1 MQPHSGAEP
10 RNASH
15 NPYPRRTPTR
25 EHRRTGDLRMQ
36 REGRT
41 RDSNVAMKG
50 PASRRS
56 AVRFQDVSLIFG
68 TGKRSARVEALH
80 EVSFDV
86 KEREFCAIV
95 GPSGCGKSTLLN
107 LVAGLNP
114 PTSGQVFVHDELVTV
129 LHPEVGYVTQDSN
142 LLPWMTVDE
151 NIRLPLQIRK
161 VPKDEQDELV
171 NRWIDL
177 VGLSGFRNSYP
188 RQLSGGMQ
196 KRCSIA
202 RTLVYDP
209 PILLM
214 DEPFGAL
221 DAMTKAVLQDT
232 LLDLWDDHQ
241 KTVLFVTHDLSE
253 AIALAD
259 RVIVMSRH
267 PGKVKAAVPIEI
279 PRPRDVFHVSE
290 LREFAEQHRVLWD
303 MFAAE
308 ISMGGLSK

>member
-1 MQPHSGAEP
+1 VTDPEP
-10 RNASH
+10 S
-15 NPYPRRTPTR
+15 T
-25 EHRRTGDLRMQ
+25 
-36 REGRT
+36 
-41 RDSNVAMKG
+41 
-50 PASRRS
+50 S
-56 AVRFQDVSLIFG
+56 AVSFQGVSLVFG
-68 TGKRSARVEALH
+68 TRKRSAAVEALH
-80 EVSFDV
+80 DISFEVGD
-86 KEREFCAIV
+86 REFCAIV

-107 LVAGLNP
+107 LVAGLRA
-114 PTSGQVFVHDELVTV
+114 PTTGQVFVHGRGVTGLV
-129 LHPEVGYVTQDSN
+129 PDIGYVTQDSN
-142 LLPWMTVDE
+142 LLPWLTVDE

-161 VPKDEQDELV
+161 MPAAEQDELV

-177 VGLSGFRNSYP
+177 VGLGGFAHCYP

-221 DAMTKAVLQDT
+221 DAMTKAVMQDT
-232 LLDLWDDHQ
+232 LLDLWDAHQ

-253 AIALAD
+253 AITLAD
-259 RVIVMSRH
+259 KVIVMSRR
-267 PGKVKAAVPIEI
+267 PGAVKATVPVEI

-290 LREFAEQHRVLWD
+290 LPQFAEQHRVLWD
-303 MFAAE
+303 MFATE

>member
-1 MQPHSGAEP
+1 
-10 RNASH
+10 
-15 NPYPRRTPTR
+15 
-25 EHRRTGDLRMQ
+25 MQ
-36 REGRT
+36 RET
-41 RDSNVAMKG
+41 RVPGSDTAVRD
-50 PASRRS
+50 PAPVPAARS
-56 AVRFQDVSLIFG
+56 AVRFEHTSLVFDSR
-68 TGKRSARVEALH
+68 KRSAPVEALH
-80 EVSFDV
+80 DVSFEVRD
-86 KEREFCAIV
+86 REFCAIV

-107 LVAGLNP
+107 LAAGLSP
-114 PTSGQVFVHDELVTV
+114 ATSGRVHVNGEPVTGLV
-129 LHPEVGYVTQDSN
+129 PDVGYVTQDSN

-151 NIRLPLQIRK
+151 NIRLPLRIRK
-161 VPKDEQDELV
+161 VPADEQDELV
-171 NRWIDL
+171 DRWIDL
-177 VGLSGFRNSYP
+177 VGLGGFRNSYP

-232 LLDLWDDHQ
+232 LLDLWDAHQ

-253 AIALAD
+253 AITLAD
-259 RVIVMSRH
+259 KVVVMSRH
-267 PGKVKAAVPIEI
+267 PGRVKAEAPIGI

-303 MFAAE
+303 MFATE

>member
-1 MQPHSGAEP
+1 
-10 RNASH
+10 
-15 NPYPRRTPTR
+15 
-25 EHRRTGDLRMQ
+25 
-36 REGRT
+36 
-41 RDSNVAMKG
+41 
-50 PASRRS
+50 
-56 AVRFQDVSLIFG
+56 
-68 TGKRSARVEALH
+68 VEALRD
-80 EVSFDV
+80 VSFDV
-86 KEREFCAIV
+86 KEREFCSIV

-107 LVAGLNP
+107 LAAGLTS
-114 PTSGQVFVHDELVTV
+114 PTSGAVWVRDRRVSGLTSD
-129 LHPEVGYVTQDSN
+129 VGYVTQDSN

-161 VPKDEQDELV
+161 LPSDAQDELV
-171 NRWIDL
+171 DRWVNA
-177 VGLSGFRNSYP
+177 VGLEDFRNSYP

-221 DAMTKAVLQDT
+221 DAMTKVVMQDT
-232 LLDLWDDHQ
+232 LLQIWDEHQ

-253 AIALAD
+253 ALALAD
-259 RVIVMSRH
+259 KVIVMGRH
-267 PGKVKAAVPIEI
+267 PGSVKAAVPVQI

>member
-1 MQPHSGAEP
+1 
-10 RNASH
+10 
-15 NPYPRRTPTR
+15 
-25 EHRRTGDLRMQ
+25 MQ
-36 REGRT
+36 RETRVPGSDTAVREPVRT
-41 RDSNVAMKG
+41 
-50 PASRRS
+50 RS
-56 AVRFQDVSLIFG
+56 AVRFEEISLVFDSR
-68 TGKRSARVEALH
+68 KRSTPVEALH
-80 EVSFDV
+80 DVSFEV
-86 KEREFCAIV
+86 KDREFCAIV

-107 LVAGLNP
+107 LAAGLNSS
-114 PTSGQVFVHDELVTV
+114 TSGQVYVNDELVTGLV
-129 LHPEVGYVTQDSN
+129 PDVGYVTQDSN

-151 NIRLPLQIRK
+151 NIRLPLRIRK
-161 VPKDEQDELV
+161 VPTAEQDELV
-171 NRWIDL
+171 DRWIDL
-177 VGLSGFRNSYP
+177 VGLGSFRDSYP

-232 LLDLWDDHQ
+232 LLDIWDAHQ

-253 AIALAD
+253 AITLAD
-259 RVIVMSRH
+259 KVIVMSRH
-267 PGKVKAAVPIEI
+267 PGKVKAETPIAI

-303 MFAAE
+303 MFSTE

>member
-1 MQPHSGAEP
+1 MTQHTSTL
-10 RNASH
+10 RVDHAS
-15 NPYPRRTPTR
+15 PVQ
-25 EHRRTGDLRMQ
+25 DD
-36 REGRT
+36 GRS
-41 RDSNVAMKG
+41 RD
-50 PASRRS
+50 ASTQA
-56 AVRFQDVSLIFG
+56 AVGLQDVSLVFNR
-68 TGKRSARVEALH
+68 TGRRHVAVEALR
-80 EVSFDV
+80 EISFDV
-86 KEREFCAIV
+86 AEREFCAIV

-107 LVAGLNP
+107 LVAGLSR
-114 PTSGQVFVHDELVTV
+114 PTSGRITVHGDEVTG
-129 LHPEVGYVTQDSN
+129 LLPDIGYVTQDSN

-161 VPKDEQDELV
+161 MTRAQQDEAV
-171 NRWIDL
+171 ARWIDL
-177 VGLSGFRNSYP
+177 VGLRGFESSYP

-221 DAMTKAVLQDT
+221 DAMTKAVLQGT
-232 LLDLWDDHQ
+232 LLDIWDQHQ

-253 AIALAD
+253 AITLAD
-259 RVIVMSRH
+259 KVVVMSSR
-267 PGKVKAAVPIEI
+267 PGEVKAAVPVEI
-279 PRPRDVFHVSE
+279 PRPRDVFHVAE
-290 LREFAEQHRVLWD
+290 LPEFAEQHRVLWD